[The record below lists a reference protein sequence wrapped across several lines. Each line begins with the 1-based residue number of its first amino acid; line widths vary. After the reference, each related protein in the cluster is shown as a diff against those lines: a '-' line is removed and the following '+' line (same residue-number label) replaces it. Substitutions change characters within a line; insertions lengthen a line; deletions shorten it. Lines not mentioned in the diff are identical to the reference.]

1 MIAMTQMENIV
12 MLWTGCTRSI
22 ANTVV
27 NDILEIDCKTNEE
40 QTINNKK
47 KEDLEDKQK

>member
-27 NDILEIDCKTNEE
+27 NDILDIDRKASEDEIEIE
-40 QTINNKK
+40 NNKK
-47 KEDLEDKQK
+47 EQNKNV